1 MKLSNIASLDRN
13 ITSTGRVGLKDAS
26 GRDREVWAEFVA
38 HPIEMKQAAEQA
50 FEKLAAG
57 NGLPAAIDVADEIPE
72 VVQGKTRI
80 GTVAIRVNQARFRRQ
95 VLASYD
101 AACCISG
108 LRHERL
114 LIASHIVP
122 WSVDAANRL
131 NPSNGLCLS
140 ALHDKAYD
148 AGLLTVLPDFTI
160 RIAPDLLRRL
170 PDPFLSSAFK
180 PFNGKKIRLPRRF
193 APAPEFLEQH
203 AKTHGFI

>member
-13 ITSTGRVGLKDAS
+13 ITSTGRVGLKGAS
-26 GRDREVWAEFVA
+26 VCDREVWAEFVA
-38 HPIEMKQAAEQA
+38 HPIEMKQTAEQA
-50 FEKLAAG
+50 FERLAAG

-72 VVQGKTRI
+72 VIEGKTRI
-80 GTVAIRVNQARFRRQ
+80 ASVVLRVNQARFRRQ

-122 WSVDAANRL
+122 WSSDVANRL

-148 AGLLTVLPDFTI
+148 AGLITVLPDYTI
-160 RIAPDLLRRL
+160 RFKSDLLGRL
-170 PDPFLSSAFK
+170 TDPFLSSTFK

-193 APAPEFLEQH
+193 APTPEFLEQH